1 MNRITTYIL
10 LVLLPLFVSA
20 QETAYL
26 NQIAVGNYT
35 LQKPQGSNNAHLLI
49 ELDFDSLHIDSQD
62 ALRIVP
68 VLYSADGTH
77 QLHLTALQLYGTQRY
92 KVVERA
98 NTLNSEP
105 ITNNGDRL
113 HRYLPGNTAPLTY
126 RVTVPYALWMAD
138 SHLRSGMCRL

>member
-35 LQKPQGSNNAHLLI
+35 LQKRQGSNNAHLLI

-68 VLYSADGTH
+68 VLGS
-77 QLHLTALQLYGTQRY
+77 
-92 KVVERA
+92 
-98 NTLNSEP
+98 
-105 ITNNGDRL
+105 
-113 HRYLPGNTAPLTY
+113 
-126 RVTVPYALWMAD
+126 
-138 SHLRSGMCRL
+138 